1 MSQSPSE
8 LRLVVAPGDA
18 AASAGAAP
26 SPLPDDQALDVY
38 SRVVSQ
44 VVDQVGPSVV
54 RIDVKRGGRNA
65 GAGSGVII
73 SPDGL
78 ALTNSHVV
86 QGARS
91 VVLTTLEGRELQARV
106 LGDDPDTDLA
116 LLRVDEDVTL
126 PAARLGDSSRLNR
139 HRHRQPARL

>member
-1 MSQSPSE
+1 MRGMADSGFDFSFALDGEGASNGPGAPSTSD
-8 LRLVVAPGDA
+8 DA
-18 AASAGAAP
+18 A
-26 SPLPDDQALDVY
+26 LDAY
-38 SRVVSQ
+38 SRVVTD
-44 VVDQVGPSVV
+44 VVDRLSPSVV
-54 RIDVKRGGRNA
+54 RIDVRRDGKNA

-91 VVLTTLEGRELQARV
+91 VALTTLDGREFQARV

-116 LLRVDEDVTL
+116 LLRV
-126 PAARLGDSSRLNR
+126 RR
-139 HRHRQPARL
+139 HGIGLRPCRENAS